1 MANLNYKAEHPAYK
15 KAVARWYTTDDVLS
29 GEEMVK
35 LRGLKYLPLENNEP
49 NVAAYQSRYKAYLQR
64 AVFYNATART
74 LGGLVGQVFSKPPE
88 ADFGAPDDV
97 RLMDPAGTGVTL
109 EQHAK
114 WTLAQVIAKGRAG
127 LWVDFPK
134 ADAPVTLADVERGMR
149 PTIHQYKPN
158 DIINWRTTRFGGR
171 TLLTLVVLREDYLAD
186 DDGFTMTVRNQYR
199 ILRLQ
204 NGVYTSALYRENGN
218 QPTLTTDTPLGY
230 DGKPLA
236 EIPFVFVGITNNDS
250 DVDEAPLYDL
260 VSLNL
265 AHYRN
270 SADYEESVF
279 MLGQPT
285 PVWAGVDKVWAE
297 QVWKGQVRLGSRSG
311 VNLPLNGQAQLLQ
324 VSPNGLAKEAMDQ
337 KEAQMVALGARLV
350 RDSNV
355 AKTATEV
362 TGDKVNEVS
371 VLASAARNTSAA
383 YREAFRLWSLF
394 LPSKTPTFNLSTDFE
409 MSKMTSQQ
417 LLAVVT
423 TWQSGLLATS
433 ESRSILRAA
442 GLATLTMDEAK
453 KEGVPEK
460 PPVATETSTADRT
473 DNRANQTS

>member
-1 MANLNYKAEHPAYK
+1 MANVNYKAEHPAYT
-15 KAVARWYTTDDVLS
+15 KAKARWYTTDDVLA
-29 GEEMVK
+29 GEDTVK
-35 LRGLKYLPLENNEP
+35 LRTTKYLPLENNE
-49 NVAAYQSRYKAYLQR
+49 ASTEAYQARYKAYLQR

-88 ADFGAPDDV
+88 TDFGAVDDV
-97 RLMDPAGTGVTL
+97 RLLDPAGTGVTL

-114 WTLAQVIAKGRAG
+114 WTLSQVIAKGRAG

-134 ADAPVTLADVERGMR
+134 TDGPVTLADVEAGVR
-149 PTIHQYKPN
+149 PYVQQYKPN
-158 DIINWRTTRFGGR
+158 DIINWRTERFGGR
-171 TLLTLVVLREDYLAD
+171 TLLTLVVLREDYIAAD
-186 DDGFTMTVRNQYR
+186 DGYTMVVRNQYR
-199 ILRLQ
+199 ILRLRD
-204 NGVYTSALYRENGN
+204 GIYTMSLYREDTK
-218 QPTLTTDTPLGY
+218 QPTFDTVIPLGAN
-230 DGKPLA
+230 GKPLS
-236 EIPFVFVGITNNDS
+236 EIPFVFVGIMNNDS
-250 DVDEAPLYDL
+250 VIDESPLYDL

-279 MLGQPT
+279 LLGQPT
-285 PVWAGVDKVWAE
+285 PVWAGVDERWARD
-297 QVWKGQVRLGSRSG
+297 VWKKQVRLGSRSG
-311 VNLPLNGQAQLLQ
+311 VQLPLNGQAQLLQ
-324 VSPNGLAKEAMDQ
+324 VDPNGLAKEAMDQ
-337 KEAQMVALGARLV
+337 KEAQMVAIGARLV
-350 RDSNV
+350 RESNV

-383 YREAFRLWSLF
+383 YREAFRFWSLF
-394 LPSKTPTFNLSTDFE
+394 LPAKAPVFELSTDFE
-409 MSKMTSQQ
+409 MAKMTSQQ

-442 GLATLTMDEAK
+442 GLATLPFEEAK

-460 PPVATETSTADRT
+460 PPVATATSSATRT
-473 DNRANQTS
+473 DNRANATS